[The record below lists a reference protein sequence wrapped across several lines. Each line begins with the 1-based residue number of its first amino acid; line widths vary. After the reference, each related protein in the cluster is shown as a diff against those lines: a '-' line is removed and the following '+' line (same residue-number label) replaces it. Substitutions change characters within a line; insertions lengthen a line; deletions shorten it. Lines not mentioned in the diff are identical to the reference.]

1 MFLNTRQWERQ
12 TGDAQLLA
20 GCSVLSSFA
29 VLFTSQSDRPYTVVF
44 IWFPLSPTSLMN
56 NADWVDVVLQS
67 FVNILVSMAKLVSQE
82 TGSRAQKEKALRKA
96 LWEQNELLDLGGLPL
111 PVDPSIRVNTI
122 VPEATLLFNSNL
134 MPMKLSF
141 KSENNQ
147 TYVTIFK
154 RGDDL
159 RYDFLWYNHKVKRF
173 LMAVHICV
181 WFFEGRYVGGST
193 KSKGTFDI
201 SVATKRA

>member
-1 MFLNTRQWERQ
+1 M
-12 TGDAQLLA
+12 
-20 GCSVLSSFA
+20 
-29 VLFTSQSDRPYTVVF
+29 
-44 IWFPLSPTSLMN
+44 
-56 NADWVDVVLQS
+56 DVVLQS

-159 RYDFLWYNHKVKRF
+159 RYDFL
-173 LMAVHICV
+173 
-181 WFFEGRYVGGST
+181 
-193 KSKGTFDI
+193 
-201 SVATKRA
+201 